1 MKAFF
6 LSRLLR
12 EKVLLTALMALGAI
26 VWLTGV
32 ARRGRGLWLEWRGTS
47 TLLATQ
53 QQWLDNRAQI
63 EAAAAKAVGHLDPAR
78 TFSSTRLLGELSTI
92 ADQVGVR
99 SNTSSEIL
107 GTERTNQ
114 FAVNTVQFAIR
125 NTGLASL
132 LNFYQELDKRAPY
145 IGVEQFSL
153 TVVPGNPSLLNA
165 MLRVS
170 SVEIMRP
177 GE

>member
-6 LSRLLR
+6 LSRMLR
-12 EKVLLTALMALGAI
+12 EEVLLTALLGLGAI
-26 VWLTGV
+26 VWLTG
-32 ARRGRGLWLEWRGTS
+32 AGRRTHRLWLDWRATA

-63 EAAAAKAVGHLDPAR
+63 EASATKAIGHLDPSR

-92 ADQVGVR
+92 ADQAGVR

-114 FAVNTVQFAIR
+114 FSVNTVQFAIR
-125 NTGLASL
+125 NTSLASL
-132 LNFYQELDKRAPY
+132 LGFYQELDKRAPY
-145 IGVEQFSL
+145 IGIEQFSL
-153 TVVPGNPSLLNA
+153 TVVPGNPMLLNA

-170 SVEIMRP
+170 SVEIQR
-177 GE
+177 

>member
-6 LSRLLR
+6 HSRLLR
-12 EKVLLTALMALGAI
+12 EKVLLTALLALGAL

-32 ARRGRGLWLEWRGTS
+32 GRRVHRFWLDWRAVN

-53 QQWLDNRAQI
+53 QQWLNNRTQI
-63 EAAAAKAVGHLDPAR
+63 EAAAGRAVGHLDPAR

-92 ADQVGVR
+92 SDQVGVR

-107 GTERTNQ
+107 GTERTSQ

-125 NTGLASL
+125 NISLASL

-145 IGVEQFSL
+145 IGVEQFSV
-153 TVVPGNPSLLNA
+153 TIVPGNPLLLNA

-170 SVEIMRP
+170 SVEIVQ
-177 GE
+177 